1 MLNIFLF
8 KKDKNKNINIKY
20 KNINFSVK
28 YFDMCLFQLHDLQY
42 EILLKPNHLHE
53 LFFINIFPL
62 DILNSKEINRNH

>member
-1 MLNIFLF
+1 M
-8 KKDKNKNINIKY
+8 
-20 KNINFSVK
+20 S
-28 YFDMCLFQLHDLQY
+28 LFQLHDLQY